1 MGLFGNY
8 NMQGFGPADEV
19 PSTDSGQ
26 ALLFRQKDPKP
37 FPAVRSPPAPARGGK
52 VFGCLRLRTESF
64 DSAQDRSY
72 GYVTRRIYSEPCQR
86 AQTALV
92 KEVDSVLR
100 LRCAERGL
108 R

>member
-37 FPAVRSPPAPARGGK
+37 FSPVRGPLGASASAPNQNGSG
-52 VFGCLRLRTESF
+52 
-64 DSAQDRSY
+64 
-72 GYVTRRIYSEPCQR
+72 TRC
-86 AQTALV
+86 AQTSLA

-100 LRCAERGL
+100 LRRAQRGL